1 MNKIRVLLV
10 DDHAILREGLRALL
24 SFQSDIEVVGEAT
37 NGEEAIHR
45 VGELKPDIILMD
57 IAMPGINGLEATQH
71 ICRQYPNSRVIILSQ
86 HEDRQY
92 VVPLLQAGA
101 SGYILKRAIG
111 EDLYSAIRKVYLG
124 ETYLDPALNTIIIEE
139 IRQPLSKQT
148 ALPDPLTQ
156 REMEILKYIVLG
168 SSNSQIA
175 VKLSLS
181 TKTVEWHRSN
191 LMNKLN
197 THNVADLVRY
207 ALQHGLVDDKR
218 EESYRFR

>member
-24 SFQSDIEVVGEAT
+24 SFQSDIEVIGEAT
-37 NGEEAIHR
+37 NGEEAIQR

-124 ETYLDPALNTIIIEE
+124 ETYLDPALNTVIIDE
-139 IRQPLSKQT
+139 IRQPS
-148 ALPDPLTQ
+148 
-156 REMEILKYIVLG
+156 
-168 SSNSQIA
+168 
-175 VKLSLS
+175 
-181 TKTVEWHRSN
+181 
-191 LMNKLN
+191 
-197 THNVADLVRY
+197 
-207 ALQHGLVDDKR
+207 
-218 EESYRFR
+218 